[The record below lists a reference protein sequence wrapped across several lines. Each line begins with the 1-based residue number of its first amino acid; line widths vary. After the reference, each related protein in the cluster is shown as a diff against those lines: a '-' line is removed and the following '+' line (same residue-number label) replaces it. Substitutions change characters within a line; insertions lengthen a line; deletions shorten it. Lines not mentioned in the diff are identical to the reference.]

1 MSASDRITCYAWQ
14 VDDVLSDV
22 DNQVNDLAALG
33 FSDDVRERLGG
44 YVASGLLPARITRVD
59 RGMPIALSEQ
69 GVFRVEYSPSLR
81 ETSGSTPKGAV
92 VGDWVGL
99 SRPDGHQAWLIDAI
113 LPRKSAFHRKDPA
126 EGTEQQVVIANVD
139 VIFVMQSLSGAGI
152 NVRRLER
159 ELVMAWESG
168 AVPVIV
174 LSKADLVDDP
184 DGKAAVAREIAFGVD
199 VIIESAV
206 TGLGVEEILMRIPA
220 GSTAALLGSSGVGKS
235 TLVNRLLGTESIK
248 TAQTRSKDDKGRHTT
263 TAREMF
269 AIPGGGVIIDTPGMR
284 GLSLWNSHK
293 GMTAAFPDIVSLEE
307 QCHFGDCAHDR
318 EPGCAVSAA
327 VSAGE
332 LKQGRVDSW
341 RRLQAELDELTVRQE
356 DIARRGDGKKSKSRP
371 VGPNHKARG
380 RGVDQEY

>member
-1 MSASDRITCYAWQ
+1 
-14 VDDVLSDV
+14 
-22 DNQVNDLAALG
+22 
-33 FSDDVRERLGG
+33 
-44 YVASGLLPARITRVD
+44 
-59 RGMPIALSEQ
+59 MPIALSEM
-69 GVFRVEYSPSLR
+69 GAFRVEYSPSLR
-81 ETSGSTPKGAV
+81 EASGAMPKGAV

-99 SRPDGHQAWLIDAI
+99 SRPDGHEAWVIDAI
-113 LPRKSAFHRKDPA
+113 FPRMSAFHRKDPA

-139 VIFVMQSLSGAGI
+139 VIFVMQSLSGAGV

-168 AVPVIV
+168 ALPVIV

-184 DGKAAVAREIAFGVD
+184 EGKAAVAREIAFGVD

-206 TGLGVEEILMRIPA
+206 TGLGVAEVLKRIPT
-220 GSTAALLGSSGVGKS
+220 GVTAALLGSSGVGKS
-235 TLVNRLLGTESIK
+235 TLVNRLLGTDAIK

-269 AIPGGGVIIDTPGMR
+269 VVPGGGVIIDTPGMR

-293 GMTAAFPDIVSLEE
+293 GMEAAFPDIVALAK
-307 QCHFGDCAHDR
+307 QCRFGDCAHDE

-327 VSAGE
+327 VAAGE
-332 LKQGRVDSW
+332 LKKGRIDSW
-341 RRLQAELDELTVRQE
+341 RRLQEELEELAARQE
-356 DIARRGDGKKSKSRP
+356 EVARRTVGRKAKSRP
-371 VGPNHKARG
+371 GGPDHKARG

>member
-1 MSASDRITCYAWQ
+1 MSANDRITCYAWQ
-14 VDDVLSDV
+14 VDDALSDV
-22 DNQVNDLAALG
+22 DYQVSDLAALG
-33 FSDDVRERLGG
+33 FSDDVREHFGG
-44 YVASGLLPARITRVD
+44 HVASGLLPARITRVD

-69 GVFRVEYSPSLR
+69 GAFRVEYSQSLR
-81 ETSGSTPKGAV
+81 EVPGSTPKGAV

-99 SRPDGHQAWLIDAI
+99 TRPDGHEAWLIDAI

-126 EGTEQQVVIANVD
+126 EGAEQQVVIANVD
-139 VIFVMQSLSGAGI
+139 VIFVMQSLSGDGI

-206 TGLGVEEILMRIPA
+206 TGEGVDEVRARIPA

-235 TLVNRLLGTESIK
+235 TLVNRLLGIESVK
-248 TAQTRSKDDKGRHTT
+248 TAETRSKDDKGRHTT

-269 AIPGGGVIIDTPGMR
+269 VMPGGGVIIDTPGMR
-284 GLSLWNSHK
+284 GLSLWNSQK
-293 GMTAAFPDIVSLEE
+293 GMAAAFPDIVSLEE
-307 QCHFGDCAHDR
+307 QCRFGDCAHDK

-327 VSAGE
+327 VAAGE

-341 RRLQAELDELTVRQE
+341 RRLQEELEVLSVRQE
-356 DIARRGDGKKSKSRP
+356 DIARRGDGKKTKSRP
-371 VGPNHKARG
+371 GGPDHKARG